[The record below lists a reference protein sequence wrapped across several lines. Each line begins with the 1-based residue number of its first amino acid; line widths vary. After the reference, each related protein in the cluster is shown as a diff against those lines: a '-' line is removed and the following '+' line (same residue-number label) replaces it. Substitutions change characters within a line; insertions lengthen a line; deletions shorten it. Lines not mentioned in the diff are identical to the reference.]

1 MTAVIDHR
9 RQQVREATARYRKRR
24 KYGRRRVP
32 IDVTDAELDNLVAR
46 GYLDPSRRSDPFDQC
61 DALELFLIDAL
72 AKR

>member
-24 KYGRRRVP
+24 KRGLRRVP
-32 IDVTDAELDNLVAR
+32 IDITNTQVDALVAR
-46 GYLDPSRRSDPFDQC
+46 GYLDPSRRGDPFDQC
-61 DALELFLIDAL
+61 DALEMFLIDAL